1 MGKRVLDNLIKKI
14 KELALNLRPQDAA
27 DNQISH
33 RSAPPASD
41 SSPSDH

>member
-33 RSAPPASD
+33 RLPPPAID
-41 SSPSDH
+41 S